1 MDTPDFCVLGRET
14 SSSLPVSANSS
25 LLGNKRVA
33 DESNFTILG
42 EWNYTSVVCFYNCGG
57 ICFEI

>member
-1 MDTPDFCVLGRET
+1 M
-14 SSSLPVSANSS
+14 SSSLPVSTNSS